1 MLEHR
6 VGDRILAW
14 SFFPLSKLGQVR
26 GYGMDITADAALRD
40 VREAA
45 EESAKAKSIFLATMS
60 HEVRTPMNGVLGC
73 TQLLQDT
80 SLTDQQRSLI
90 ETMHRSA
97 EALLALVNDILDFSK
112 IEAGN
117 MTLEVAARTT

>member
-1 MLEHR
+1 
-6 VGDRILAW
+6 
-14 SFFPLSKLGQVR
+14 
-26 GYGMDITADAALRD
+26 MDITADVALRD
-40 VREAA
+40 VKDAA
-45 EESAKAKSIFLATMS
+45 AESAKAKSIFLATMS

-112 IEAGN
+112 IEAEK